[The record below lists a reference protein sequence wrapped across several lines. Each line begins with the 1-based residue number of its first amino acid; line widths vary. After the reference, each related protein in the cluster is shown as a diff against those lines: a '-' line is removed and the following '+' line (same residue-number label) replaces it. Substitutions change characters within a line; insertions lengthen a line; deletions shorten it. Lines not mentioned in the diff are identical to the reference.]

1 MKRKIRMGMIGG
13 GQGSFIGPVHRI
25 AALIDGQIELVCGSF
40 SSSFENTKATG
51 ESLFLPENRV
61 YPTFKEMIEKEA
73 QLPEGE
79 RMDFVAIVTPN
90 SLHFEP
96 AMLALE
102 KGFHV
107 MLDKPMTLTLEQ
119 AYQLRDK
126 VKETGKLFGLTHTY
140 TGYPVMKEARFRV
153 QRGDL
158 GKIRRIYAL
167 YPQGWL
173 AEDVAGENKQ
183 AAWRVDPKR
192 SGIAG
197 CMGDIGVHAFNMIE
211 YITGLKAVEMCA
223 ELNIFVPNR
232 LLDDD
237 GVAMIRYDNGARA
250 MLAAS
255 QIAVGEENPFSIRI
269 YGEKGGLEWC
279 QEDPNT
285 MIMKWPDRPKEII
298 RTNLG
303 YMSPV
308 SQFHSRVPA
317 GHPEG
322 YLEAFGNIYRNFAL
336 SLQCILA
343 GEKPKP
349 EYLDFPSI
357 EEGVRGMQFI
367 ETVVAASASN
377 EKWVK
382 MIQ

>member
-1 MKRKIRMGMIGG
+1 MKRKIRMGMVGG

-25 AALIDGQIELVCGSF
+25 AAFLDGQIELVCGSF
-40 SSSFENTKATG
+40 SSSFENSKTTAQA
-51 ESLFLPENRV
+51 LFLPEDRV

-79 RMDFVAIVTPN
+79 RMDFIAIVTPN
-90 SLHFEP
+90 NLHFEP

-107 MLDKPMTLTLEQ
+107 MLDKPITFTLEE
-119 AYQLRDK
+119 AYSLREK
-126 VKETGKLFGLTHTY
+126 VKETGKLLGLTHTY
-140 TGYPVMKEARFRV
+140 TGYPMLKEARFRV

-173 AEDVAGENKQ
+173 SDDVAGENKQ

-192 SGIAG
+192 SGKAG
-197 CMGDIGVHAFNMIE
+197 CMGDIGVHAFNLIE
-211 YITGLKAVEMCA
+211 YITGLKAVDMCA
-223 ELNIFVPNR
+223 ELNTFVPNR

-237 GVAMIRYDNGARA
+237 GVAMIRYDSGARA

-255 QIAVGEENPFSIRI
+255 QVAVGEENPFSIRI

-279 QEDPNT
+279 QEEPNT
-285 MIMKWPDRPKEII
+285 MILKWPDRPKEII
-298 RTNLG
+298 RTATG
-303 YMSPV
+303 YMSTV
-308 SQFHSRVPA
+308 SQFATRVPS

-322 YLEAFGNIYRNFAL
+322 YLEAFANIYKNFAL

-349 EYLDFPSI
+349 EYLDFQSI

-367 ETVVAASASN
+367 ETVVAASASD